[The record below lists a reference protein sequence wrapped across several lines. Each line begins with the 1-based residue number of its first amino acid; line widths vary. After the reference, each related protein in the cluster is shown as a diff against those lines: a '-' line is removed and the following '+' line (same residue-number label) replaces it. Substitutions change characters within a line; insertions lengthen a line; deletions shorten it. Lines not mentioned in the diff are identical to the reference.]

1 MAQSTAPQ
9 RDNNN
14 NNNPATITAS
24 PAAKASVK
32 PHLHG
37 IAPTPGI
44 QNQRLLQ
51 YLKVTQFDCCR
62 CVADS
67 QPVYSENDQFTT
79 QLPNATCAQCHKPP
93 CSQCTYRSSMI
104 EPVKATRL
112 INIDLEYQFET
123 VYGFICCNC
132 GRIERVVPDPLKHKF
147 ASITSAIS
155 RDANIGKTEHL
166 QVNFQSQK
174 CGSCGSKCCYECFCF
189 MERDAIEDVE
199 TKGTG
204 EPLKRADTNFSTMSK
219 MSNIARSISA
229 KVKAKV
235 ENTASRVGSFLSRK
249 NSITGNKYLRLTETQ
264 TRNVDFLATEFSE
277 RQADV
282 HNPAVQEESAVRE
295 VAASQ
300 TTEFMDQIDNIFR
313 DF

>member
-1 MAQSTAPQ
+1 
-9 RDNNN
+9 
-14 NNNPATITAS
+14 
-24 PAAKASVK
+24 
-32 PHLHG
+32 
-37 IAPTPGI
+37 
-44 QNQRLLQ
+44 
-51 YLKVTQFDCCR
+51 
-62 CVADS
+62 
-67 QPVYSENDQFTT
+67 
-79 QLPNATCAQCHKPP
+79 
-93 CSQCTYRSSMI
+93 
-104 EPVKATRL
+104 
-112 INIDLEYQFET
+112 
-123 VYGFICCNC
+123 
-132 GRIERVVPDPLKHKF
+132 
-147 ASITSAIS
+147 
-155 RDANIGKTEHL
+155 
-166 QVNFQSQK
+166 
-174 CGSCGSKCCYECFCF
+174 